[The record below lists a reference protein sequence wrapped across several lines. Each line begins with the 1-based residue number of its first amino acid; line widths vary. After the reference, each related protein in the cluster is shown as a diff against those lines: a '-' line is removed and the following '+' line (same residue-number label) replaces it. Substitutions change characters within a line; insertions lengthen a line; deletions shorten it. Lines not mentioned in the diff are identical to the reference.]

1 MTAYLKA
8 TTAMTVHLKAKGCIF
23 LACFILFFLLWLV
36 LQTTNT
42 TKASLNSES
51 PAPRSLLKV
60 VEPATRY
67 HRQAR
72 QWNNG
77 VNQHEDQHD
86 GKSSFAKEERI
97 RSPRSCPTDDVFICP
112 NGEEI
117 CVAQVCDGNSDCN
130 DSEDEKSCECA
141 TNRTCDDFTCLD
153 ETNICDGIEDCFD
166 KKDEA
171 NCSTT
176 TITISTHSSIPTT
189 TRLNCRLD
197 NPPKLC
203 KDNVTF
209 ACYCDMVPECPENE
223 DEKNCGQ
230 ATTSSNPTSALTTTS
245 FTLPTLISTTPHHT
259 SSIPTTTPSGSATTS
274 SNPTS
279 ALTTTSFTLATLI
292 STTPHHTSS
301 IPTTT
306 PSGSATT
313 SSNPTSALTTTS
325 FTLPTLISTTP
336 HHTSS
341 IPTTTPSGSACRPD
355 QVTCGDGS
363 CLEGSARCDGSS
375 QCSDDSDELN
385 CPTTCRPD
393 QVTCGDGSCLEGS
406 ARCDGSPQCS
416 DNSDE
421 LNCPTMCR
429 PGEWQCGDLYCVP
442 EDQRCDGTY
451 QCPDYSDEM
460 DCPACNEEE
469 WMCLDRTCI
478 PLRQRCDY
486 VYDCLDCSD
495 EENCPGYWR
504 CRDGFFISDRKRC
517 DGHYDCYDGS
527 DETYCWYH
535 G

>member
-1 MTAYLKA
+1 MTWR
-8 TTAMTVHLKAKGCIF
+8 MRSCFPGSHLGCLSF
-23 LACFILFFLLWLV
+23 HLGNLCGEVVV
-36 LQTTNT
+36 LCVWVLGSRLHVPAAGIRGCWHKDYSGSGVRQEFWTTNT

-230 ATTSSNPTSALTTTS
+230 A
-245 FTLPTLISTTPHHT
+245 
-259 SSIPTTTPSGSATTS
+259 
-274 SNPTS
+274 
-279 ALTTTSFTLATLI
+279 
-292 STTPHHTSS
+292 
-301 IPTTT
+301 
-306 PSGSATT
+306 
-313 SSNPTSALTTTS
+313 
-325 FTLPTLISTTP
+325 
-336 HHTSS
+336 
-341 IPTTTPSGSACRPD
+341 CRPD